1 MEPTEFVVAGIL
13 IGAAGLGLLRAIT
26 RREPPVELNQGL
38 TASGLDTDQN
48 SANFTK
54 ARHEFDKKLA
64 MLANRKSSGPS
75 MSELAMKRLE
85 EEERRRLDIEAKLAE
100 KERERAEKEARA
112 RREAEW
118 EAEESRLESERLA
131 EEERIAEERRAEME
145 RIEAE
150 RQAEFAAA
158 EAERQQE
165 VEAARAE
172 RELEA
177 RNAAEAAMADLRE
190 RLEREGAKSSDVQ
203 ISLVWNN
210 YNDLDLHV
218 VCPSKERIHGGN
230 KISKCNGELDVDAN
244 VKPDTRKPVEN
255 VVWPEGRGPGGTYE
269 VYVHHYKKH
278 NKRRSRDPT
287 KFQVIVNAAG
297 EFKEYEGSLTHGD
310 PIMKVCEFT
319 IDPPEVRAAK
329 KREEEARLTQ
339 QLAEVER
346 KLSSGQLVDEPEI
359 ETQTEPEEIETAA
372 QPDALSGL
380 MEELEADNSSE
391 IDSEIDPEIADLLE
405 D

>member
-145 RIEAE
+145 RIETE

-346 KLSSGQLVDEPEI
+346 KLTSGQLVDEPEI
-359 ETQTEPEEIETAA
+359 ETQNELEVVETAA

>member
-1 MEPTEFVVAGIL
+1 M
-13 IGAAGLGLLRAIT
+13 
-26 RREPPVELNQGL
+26 
-38 TASGLDTDQN
+38 
-48 SANFTK
+48 
-54 ARHEFDKKLA
+54 
-64 MLANRKSSGPS
+64 
-75 MSELAMKRLE
+75 
-85 EEERRRLDIEAKLAE
+85 
-100 KERERAEKEARA
+100 
-112 RREAEW
+112 
-118 EAEESRLESERLA
+118 
-131 EEERIAEERRAEME
+131 
-145 RIEAE
+145 
-150 RQAEFAAA
+150 
-158 EAERQQE
+158 
-165 VEAARAE
+165 
-172 RELEA
+172 
-177 RNAAEAAMADLRE
+177 
-190 RLEREGAKSSDVQ
+190 
-203 ISLVWNN
+203 VWNN

-346 KLSSGQLVDEPEI
+346 KLSSGQLVDEPQEESQNEI
-359 ETQTEPEEIETAA
+359 EEVGTIAE
-372 QPDALSGL
+372 PDALSGL

-391 IDSEIDPEIADLLE
+391 IDPEIADLLE

>member
-13 IGAAGLGLLRAIT
+13 IGAAGLGLLRAIA

-85 EEERRRLDIEAKLAE
+85 EEERNRLEIEAKLAE

-118 EAEESRLESERLA
+118 EAEESRLEAERLA

-145 RIEAE
+145 RVEAE

-177 RNAAEAAMADLRE
+177 RTAAEAAMADLRA

-255 VVWPEGRGPGGTYE
+255 VVWPEGKGPGGTYE

-329 KREEEARLTQ
+329 KREEEARLSQ

-346 KLSSGQLVDEPEI
+346 KLSSGQLVDETQEESQNEI
-359 ETQTEPEEIETAA
+359 EEVETIA

-380 MEELEADNSSE
+380 MEELEADNSP
-391 IDSEIDPEIADLLE
+391 EIDPEIADLLE